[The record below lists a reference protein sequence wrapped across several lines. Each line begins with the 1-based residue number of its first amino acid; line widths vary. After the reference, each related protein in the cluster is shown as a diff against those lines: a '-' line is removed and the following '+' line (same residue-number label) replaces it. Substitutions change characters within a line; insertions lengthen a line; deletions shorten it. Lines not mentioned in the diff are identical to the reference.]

1 MRKRVICPLAWM
13 TFWLV
18 GASSLSAQDH
28 PELWSLERCIRYA
41 QENNIDLK
49 QKEQEK
55 ESRDIELNTSKWSWL
70 PAVNANTAQSFQFGR
85 STTKSGVIVDQSAQ
99 NTTFNISLDMP
110 LFDGL
115 KTPNDI
121 AARRLSLKAAME
133 SLNKAK
139 EDLAINVASYY
150 LQVLYNKE
158 LLKVAELQV
167 ALDNEQVSKTEAMVN
182 NGKVPLS
189 QLYDMKAQL
198 AKDEATLV
206 ESRNNVSLALLDL
219 AQSLELERSNKDFDI
234 ETPEQV
240 DVVAENMGSLLPPDH
255 IYENAL
261 TFKPQIKEQ
270 EYLLASAKKN
280 LNVARSEYYPKLNL
294 GASYSN
300 GYYHSSMGGEFVDTR
315 SFSEQLKQNGQNIIG
330 FSLSIPLF
338 NRLQVRNSVRQAKV
352 NIRNQELMLENT
364 RKALYKEI
372 QQAYFNATAAQE
384 KYTASGKSVVASKE
398 AFEYAQASYEA
409 GKSTVFEF
417 NEAKTKYAQ
426 SLAEQAQAKYDY
438 IFRAKILDFYNGVE
452 IKL

>member
-13 TFWLV
+13 AFWLV
-18 GASSLSAQDH
+18 GVSSLSAQDH

-352 NIRNQELMLENT
+352 NIRNQELMLEKT

>member
-13 TFWLV
+13 AFWLV

-49 QKEQEK
+49 QREQEK

-219 AQSLELERSNKDFDI
+219 AQSLELERSNKDFAI
-234 ETPEQV
+234 
-240 DVVAENMGSLLPPDH
+240 S
-255 IYENAL
+255 
-261 TFKPQIKEQ
+261 
-270 EYLLASAKKN
+270 
-280 LNVARSEYYPKLNL
+280 
-294 GASYSN
+294 
-300 GYYHSSMGGEFVDTR
+300 
-315 SFSEQLKQNGQNIIG
+315 
-330 FSLSIPLF
+330 
-338 NRLQVRNSVRQAKV
+338 
-352 NIRNQELMLENT
+352 
-364 RKALYKEI
+364 
-372 QQAYFNATAAQE
+372 
-384 KYTASGKSVVASKE
+384 
-398 AFEYAQASYEA
+398 
-409 GKSTVFEF
+409 
-417 NEAKTKYAQ
+417 
-426 SLAEQAQAKYDY
+426 
-438 IFRAKILDFYNGVE
+438 
-452 IKL
+452 